1 MVRCAEKAAE
11 KLVVIPNFRTVDMKI
26 PAYAGY
32 GSVELRDEYSY
43 SHDAA
48 YTFVIPVELDGR
60 EIARGSAVYT
70 KEELERMEKI
80 NNYRKG
86 KR

>member
-1 MVRCAEKAAE
+1 M
-11 KLVVIPNFRTVDMKI
+11 
-26 PAYAGY
+26 
-32 GSVELRDEYSY
+32 EYSY